1 MQRIRS
7 KDGRVGICGGRS
19 AVIGDNVTFE
29 KKSGLAQNERELN
42 WAPSAAPRIVSL
54 EKPMQASPIREIRT
68 NPDASARSGTAT
80 STPEQ
85 TSVAAESQRTANG
98 LDKLLF
104 ELGVEPSMTVHE
116 AAAVLRW
123 SYWKARRY
131 FSQVEGICV
140 SYRPKRYKRPYRP
153 FTIPLSIFAREWQ
166 KMTGHEPE
174 AAEVSRR
181 RLALATQK

>member
-1 MQRIRS
+1 M
-7 KDGRVGICGGRS
+7 
-19 AVIGDNVTFE
+19 TFE

-42 WAPSAAPRIVSL
+42 CGALGYEASRIVSS

-68 NPDASARSGTAT
+68 NPDAPACSGNAT
-80 STPEQ
+80 STPDH
-85 TSVAAESQRTANG
+85 TSVATQSERTANG

-140 SYRPKRYKRPYRP
+140 SYRPKRYKRPR
-153 FTIPLSIFAREWQ
+153 FSFR
-166 KMTGHEPE
+166 
-174 AAEVSRR
+174 
-181 RLALATQK
+181 